1 MNRTSNNIFVH
12 VVEDSKRKNKT
23 TQIDYNSLGGKA
35 RGPQNPLLQG
45 LIASLILDHV
55 LHLISRR
62 SAGNVQSSIEH
73 LDNQ

>member
-1 MNRTSNNIFVH
+1 MNRTSNNILVH

-23 TQIDYNSLGGKA
+23 TQIDYNSLGEKA
-35 RGPQNPLLQG
+35 RGPQNPLLPG

-62 SAGNVQSSIEH
+62 FAGNVQSSIEH